1 MQLYAPLDEL
11 QQLNLL
17 RSRFTLLRPT
27 HPGAIGPI
35 NAAVMLPLC
44 WHQQQWCFLITRR
57 SLTLRHHP
65 GQLSFPGGRIDLGE
79 TAWQAAQRE
88 LFEETGITA
97 EFVELWGELP
107 AINTSTGYL
116 VQPYLAK
123 LKAGYPL
130 SLSPSEV
137 ESVLYIPVDTALWS
151 RQWVTEHWT
160 LRQQRQQLHFLALEQ
175 RLLWGASAQILRQL
189 SQQLS
194 PQLSQQHSR

>member
-1 MQLYAPLDEL
+1 MTQ
-11 QQLNLL
+11 
-17 RSRFTLLRPT
+17 
-27 HPGAIGPI
+27 
-35 NAAVMLPLC
+35 
-44 WHQQQWCFLITRR
+44 
-57 SLTLRHHP
+57 
-65 GQLSFPGGRIDLGE
+65 GRIDHEE
-79 TAWQAAQRE
+79 TPWQAAQRE
-88 LFEETGITA
+88 LFEETGIDA

-116 VQPYLAK
+116 VQPYLAQ

>member
-1 MQLYAPLDEL
+1 MQPSAPD
-11 QQLNLL
+11 QHSPQLHTL
-17 RSRFTLLRPT
+17 RSRFNLLRPT
-27 HPGAIGPI
+27 QQGAIGPI
-35 NAAVMLPLC
+35 NAAVMVPLC
-44 WHQQQWCFLITRR
+44 WHQHQWCFLITRR

-79 TAWQAAQRE
+79 TPWQAAQRE
-88 LFEETGITA
+88 LFEETGIDG

-116 VQPYLAK
+116 VQPYLAQ
-123 LKAGYPL
+123 LKAGYEL
-130 SLSPSEV
+130 SLSQSEV

-151 RQWVTEHWT
+151 RQWVSEHWM

-194 PQLSQQHSR
+194 R